1 MTINKVKK
9 EEKKGKER
17 KSIYRSA
24 VFCPGILT
32 TYRRIVE
39 QRLGSLLS
47 GYTDYVSTNREKR
60 EKREK
65 EKKEKREKKRGKRK
79 REKER
84 KGKEKKKKKGERK
97 RTCRLGVY
105 CPGILTTYRRIVQ
118 ELETTNQKLNT
129 RPKKLT

>member
-47 GYTDYVSTNREKR
+47 GYTAYVSTNREKR
-60 EKREK
+60 EKKRER
-65 EKKEKREKKRGKRK
+65 KREKKRGEK
-79 REKER
+79 EKER
-84 KGKEKKKKKGERK
+84 KKEKEKRKKRKKGRGKEHVAWEFIVP
-97 RTCRLGVY
+97 VY
-105 CPGILTTYRRIVQ
+105 
-118 ELETTNQKLNT
+118 
-129 RPKKLT
+129 

>member
-1 MTINKVKK
+1 MTINKMKK

-32 TYRRIVE
+32 TYRRIAKK
-39 QRLGSLLS
+39 G
-47 GYTDYVSTNREKR
+47 K
-60 EKREK
+60 KREK

-84 KGKEKKKKKGERK
+84 KGKEKKRKKERGK
-97 RTCRLGVY
+97 ELVAWEFIVPVY
-105 CPGILTTYRRIVQ
+105 
-118 ELETTNQKLNT
+118 
-129 RPKKLT
+129 

>member
-47 GYTDYVSTNREKR
+47 GYTAYVSTNREKR
-60 EKREK
+60 EKKRERK
-65 EKKEKREKKRGKRK
+65 KGKERKKEGKKKKRERKKRKREKKEKRGEEKNLS
-79 REKER
+79 
-84 KGKEKKKKKGERK
+84 
-97 RTCRLGVY
+97 LGSLLSRYTDYVS
-105 CPGILTTYRRIVQ
+105 
-118 ELETTNQKLNT
+118 TNRSRVGNDESKA
-129 RPKKLT
+129 

>member
-60 EKREK
+60 EK
-65 EKKEKREKKRGKRK
+65 EKKEKREKRGEK
-79 REKER
+79 EKER
-84 KGKEKKKKKGERK
+84 KKEKEKRKKKKGERK

>member
-47 GYTDYVSTNREKR
+47 GYTDYVSMNRRKKR
-60 EKREK
+60 ERKKGK
-65 EKKEKREKKRGKRK
+65 ERKKRGEK
-79 REKER
+79 EKER
-84 KGKEKKKKKGERK
+84 KKEKEKRKKRKKERGKELVAWEFIVP
-97 RTCRLGVY
+97 VY
-105 CPGILTTYRRIVQ
+105 
-118 ELETTNQKLNT
+118 
-129 RPKKLT
+129 

>member
-47 GYTDYVSTNREKR
+47 GYTAYVSTNREK
-60 EKREK
+60 KRERKKGK
-65 EKKEKREKKRGKRK
+65 ERKKEGKKKKRERKKRK
-79 REKER
+79 REKR
-84 KGKEKKKKKGERK
+84 KKGRGKELVAWEFIVP
-97 RTCRLGVY
+97 VY
-105 CPGILTTYRRIVQ
+105 
-118 ELETTNQKLNT
+118 
-129 RPKKLT
+129 

>member
-47 GYTDYVSTNREKR
+47 GYTDYVSTDR

-65 EKKEKREKKRGKRK
+65 EKKKREKKRGEK
-79 REKER
+79 EKER
-84 KGKEKKKKKGERK
+84 KKEKEKRKKRKKGRGKELVAWEFIVP
-97 RTCRLGVY
+97 VY
-105 CPGILTTYRRIVQ
+105 
-118 ELETTNQKLNT
+118 
-129 RPKKLT
+129 